1 MAGAREDALIGRV
14 FANRYRLD
22 EQIGDGAMGVVYR
35 ARHVKIA
42 RAFAVKVLHPQLL
55 AKDKVRRRFE
65 REAEL
70 AASLRHD
77 NVIGVVDVGETE
89 DGLKYL
95 VMDFAE
101 GETLATLIVKGAM
114 PASRVVRIV
123 RQLCDGLA
131 HAHEAGLIHRDFKP
145 DNVIVQRD
153 GNGRETPR
161 IVDFGI
167 ALLRDDAPASERE
180 RLTTAG
186 IVLGTPHYMAP
197 EHASGQPIDHR
208 IDLFALG
215 VICFEMMTGRLPFDG
230 DGVDVARANMS
241 FDPPSMRELVP
252 NLEPDPLLE
261 AFTRKLMARSLDDRF
276 ATARAAREMLDLI
289 DRDRNAA
296 TIALDLAPPPI
307 VAPPPPRL
315 MQAMQ
320 IVRTRAVDSIP
331 PGTTST
337 VIDPEMQRDTLQV
350 RPLRARHN
358 DKSIAIAATI
368 AVLLIGGGLFALRSN
383 GKPERTQPVAN
394 VVQAP
399 ATAVRA
405 AQPIATPTPPA
416 PVALEMVPAPAPIKV
431 TPPPPRPVAKIAPR
445 APSQLPPTAHRL
457 PPTTTPAPDL
467 TPSAAEL
474 AQYYAS
480 IGRKLGMLEKTH
492 GQPATLELWPR
503 YRRIR
508 IQALLS
514 KPDDRRAGTTEL
526 RAVERAID
534 AAARA
539 PH

>member
-1 MAGAREDALIGRV
+1 MGGAREDALIGRV

-42 RAFAVKVLHPQLL
+42 RTFAVKVLHPQLL
-55 AKDKVRRRFE
+55 AKEKVRRRFE

-114 PASRVVRIV
+114 PAPRVVRIV

-153 GNGRETPR
+153 GNGKETPR

-167 ALLRDDAPASERE
+167 ALSRDDAPASERE

-241 FDPPSMRELVP
+241 LDPPSMRELVP
-252 NLEPDPLLE
+252 NLEPDPVLE
-261 AFTRKLMARSLDDRF
+261 KFTRKLMARALDDRF

-296 TIALDLAPPPI
+296 SIALGLAPLPVVP
-307 VAPPPPRL
+307 PPPPRP

-320 IVRTRAVDSIP
+320 IVRTRPVDSIP
-331 PGTTST
+331 PGTAST
-337 VIDPEMQRDTLQV
+337 VIEMQRDTLQV
-350 RPLRARHN
+350 RPLRVHRNH
-358 DKSIAIAATI
+358 KSIAIAATI
-368 AVLLIGGGLFALRSN
+368 AVLLIGGGLLALRSDDN
-383 GKPERTQPVAN
+383 KRPQPLAN
-394 VVQAP
+394 VVHAP
-399 ATAVRA
+399 TAPVRA
-405 AQPIATPTPPA
+405 PQPIATPVPPA
-416 PVALEMVPAPAPIKV
+416 PVALAMVPTPAPIKV
-431 TPPPPRPVAKIAPR
+431 TPPSPRPVAKIAPR
-445 APSQLPPTAHRL
+445 APSQLPPPTPHRM
-457 PPTTTPAPDL
+457 PPTTTPAPEL
-467 TPSAAEL
+467 VPSAAEL
-474 AQYYAS
+474 AQYYAI
-480 IGRKLGMLEKTH
+480 IGRKLGALEKSH
-492 GQPATLELWPR
+492 GQPVTLELWPR

-508 IQALLS
+508 IQALLA
-514 KPDDRRAGTTEL
+514 KPDDRRAGAAEL
-526 RAVERAID
+526 RTVERAID
-534 AAARA
+534 AAARRDA
-539 PH
+539 P